1 MAENVIME
9 DLVYY
14 DGCSRLEVCSSLAE
28 GGLTPS
34 TGLVRCLII
43 APSIATTINIIIIV
57 VVIVVTRV
65 TENVLSLRTFDKGE
79 HQNVFTRVITE
90 NVAIPAFAMLR
101 PRGGDFVYTKLEQEV
116 SCQLLLLLLLCHNDV
131 SCLMMKQ
138 LFCYC

>member
-1 MAENVIME
+1 MRRQHRICPCCRSRGCQVGVNVIFVIFVVIVIIVIMAKNVIME

-65 TENVLSLRTFDKGE
+65 TENVLSL
-79 HQNVFTRVITE
+79 
-90 NVAIPAFAMLR
+90 
-101 PRGGDFVYTKLEQEV
+101 
-116 SCQLLLLLLLCHNDV
+116 
-131 SCLMMKQ
+131 
-138 LFCYC
+138 